1 MFRFLTG
8 WRRPFSGAPT
18 VPQPVPASD
27 PTRKQRHQRRN
38 ALQMIAS
45 LSRLPGGCG
54 TNPAGDAAVL
64 ATLDR
69 VEAVFVQ
76 EEATL
81 TPGQVALDQAMI
93 ALIDRRRRSGRL
105 TVDTL
110 AGPPVQ
116 CDDETAL
123 RLLLLL
129 VDAIAEEADNSAR
142 AISLRWDVSGTHLT
156 LTLTGARTSPGLAVL
171 ARALK
176 AEMTM
181 APTLCLRLPIGA

>member
-8 WRRPFSGAPT
+8 RRRPFSVAD
-18 VPQPVPASD
+18 SD
-27 PTRKQRHQRRN
+27 LARKQRHQRQN

-45 LSRLPGGCG
+45 LSRLPGGCA
-54 TNPAGDAAVL
+54 TSPAGDAAVQ

-69 VEAVFVQ
+69 VEAVFVL

-81 TPGQVALDQAMI
+81 APGQVALDQALA

-105 TVDTL
+105 TVETL
-110 AGPPVQ
+110 TGPPVQ

-142 AISLRWDVSGTHLT
+142 AISLRWEVGGGQLT
-156 LTLTGARTSPGLAVL
+156 LTLTGARNSPSLAVL

-176 AEMTM
+176 AEMTI
-181 APTLCLRLPIGA
+181 APDLRLRVPIGV